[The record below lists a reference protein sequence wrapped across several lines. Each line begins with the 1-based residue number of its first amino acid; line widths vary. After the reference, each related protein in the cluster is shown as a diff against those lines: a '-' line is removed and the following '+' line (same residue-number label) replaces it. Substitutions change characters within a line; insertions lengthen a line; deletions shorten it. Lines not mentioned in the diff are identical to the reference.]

1 MKLLSKLA
9 PLIFLAAAVIIF
21 FKPFWLEGKLPVP
34 ADTIVGLYHPWRD
47 FFVKDY
53 PQGIPF
59 KNFLITDPVRQQYVW
74 RNLSIQAL
82 RSGQWPFW
90 NPYNFSGAPLSA
102 NFQSASF
109 YPLNILFFLLPFSL
123 AWSHLIVLEPFLAG
137 IFLYFYL
144 RNLRL
149 NQWASLLG
157 AVVFSFSGF
166 AIAWLEWNTVLHT
179 ALWLPLILLATDKI
193 LTRER
198 KIWFWSFIF
207 IFSLTASFL
216 AGHLQIFFYVFTFS
230 LIYILAR
237 WWQNGKPIKTISL
250 LAVCYVLF
258 AILTAVQWW
267 PTLQFISLSARNFDL
282 PSWQSPGWF
291 LPPQNLVQF
300 LAPDFFGNPATLNY
314 FGVWNYGEFIGYI
327 GILPLI
333 LSFLAILWRRDKK
346 TWFFGGVAAVSL
358 MLALPTPLA
367 KLPYQL
373 TIPFISTSQPTRLMF
388 LIDFSLA
395 VLAALGLDWLMKN
408 FNDSNHL
415 RKFIKTIAVMFT
427 IFLGLWVFVLLSPI
441 TENLQVAKRNLI
453 LPTATFLV
461 SAGLIILSQLRY
473 GLRFQKIILTLFLLV
488 VIFDLFRFGGKFTPF
503 TDKKWLFPETA
514 AIKFLQNQPQPFRL
528 MATDRRI
535 FPPNFTGIYKLE
547 DVAGYD
553 PLYLQSYGELTA
565 AWGRGKPDITPFSFN
580 RILTPDDYSSP
591 IADLLGVKY
600 VLSLKDEISPKLK
613 LVFQEGQTRVYEN
626 INALPR
632 AFFVEKLTVVKNKP
646 QVAEQLF
653 TSNLKN
659 VAVVQTDE
667 TFPLREISMGEVQ
680 VDSYSENKIVL
691 KTNNKRE
698 GFLALININYPGW
711 RAEVNRQETKIYQ
724 TDYAFQGI
732 IVPAGQNEVVFKI
745 LP

>member
-34 ADTIVGLYHPWRD
+34 ADTIVGLYYPWRD
-47 FFVKDY
+47 FFAKDY

-59 KNFLITDPVRQQYVW
+59 KNFLITDPVRQQYIW
-74 RNLSIQAL
+74 RNLSIEAVKN
-82 RSGQWPFW
+82 RQWPLW
-90 NPYNFSGAPLSA
+90 NPYNFSGTPLLA
-102 NFQSASF
+102 NFQSAPF
-109 YPLNILFFLLPFSL
+109 YPLNILFFFLPFSL
-123 AWSHLIVLEPFLAG
+123 AWSQLIVLEPLLAG
-137 IFLYFYL
+137 IFLYLYL

-179 ALWLPLILLATDKI
+179 ALWLPLILLATDKLVLSKKWSLVFI
-193 LTRER
+193 LSLAS
-198 KIWFWSFIF
+198 SFF
-207 IFSLTASFL
+207 
-216 AGHLQIFFYVFTFS
+216 AGHLQVFFYVFVFS
-230 LIYILAR
+230 LVYLLVR
-237 WWQNGKPIKTISL
+237 WWQYGRSKKLMVLLTTCYLL
-250 LAVCYVLF
+250 LAT
-258 AILTAVQWW
+258 LTAVQWW
-267 PTLQFISLSARNFDL
+267 PTLQFIGLSARNFDL

-327 GILPLI
+327 GILPL
-333 LSFLAILWRRDKK
+333 LFSFLAILWRRDKK

-415 RKFIKTIAVMFT
+415 GKFIKTIAVMFT

-503 TDKKWLFPETA
+503 TDKQWLFPETA
-514 AIKFLQNQPQPFRL
+514 AIKFLQNQPQPFRM

-535 FPPNFTGIYKLE
+535 FPPNFAGIYKLE

-591 IADLLGVKY
+591 MADLMNVKY
-600 VLSLKDEISPKLK
+600 VLSLKEEISPKLK
-613 LVFQEGQTRVYEN
+613 LVFKEGETRVYEN
-626 INALPR
+626 IKVLPR
-632 AFFVEKLTVVKNKP
+632 AFFVEQLESVADKKTAVNGLFTVVLSK
-646 QVAEQLF
+646 
-653 TSNLKN
+653 
-659 VAVVQTDE
+659 VAVVQNGE
-667 TFPLREISMGEVQ
+667 TLLGKNIGIGSVEISLYTGNRV
-680 VDSYSENKIVL
+680 VL
-691 KTNNKRE
+691 KTDNTKE
-698 GFLALININYPGW
+698 GFLVLTDIYYPGW
-711 RAEVNRQETKIYQ
+711 LAGIDGEPTKIYQ
-724 TDYAFQGI
+724 TDYAFRGI
-732 IVPAGQNEVVFKI
+732 IIPAGQHEIIFRF
-745 LP
+745 